1 MRPHHELRVWRDAID
16 LVAKL
21 YVLNAGFPAD
31 ERFGLTAQMRRAAVS
46 VPSNIAEGAARG
58 SRKDFLRFLMIARG
72 SLSELDTQAR
82 IAGTLGFC
90 DEAAIVDDIED
101 LQGALGSLIKAQ
113 KALLDH
119 SQAAKPPTSQ
129 AAQRPT

>member
-1 MRPHHELRVWRDAID
+1 MRPHHELRVWQDAMT
-16 LVAKL
+16 LVTKL
-21 YVLNAGFPAD
+21 YQLTAGFPVD
-31 ERFGLTAQMRRAAVS
+31 ERFGLTSQMRRAGVS

-58 SRKDFLRFLMIARG
+58 SRKDFLRFLMMARG

-82 IAGTLGFC
+82 IAGALAFC
-90 DEAAIVDDIED
+90 EKDALIDDIEN

-113 KALLDH
+113 KARLTH

>member
-1 MRPHHELRVWRDAID
+1 M
-16 LVAKL
+16 
-21 YVLNAGFPAD
+21 
-31 ERFGLTAQMRRAAVS
+31 S

-58 SRKDFLRFLMIARG
+58 TRRDFVRFLMMSRG

-82 IAGTLGFC
+82 IARNLGFY
-90 DEAAIVDDIED
+90 EDIGILAEIES
-101 LQGALGSLIKAQ
+101 LQVSLGALIKAQ
-113 KALLDH
+113 QARIPC

>member
-21 YVLNAGFPAD
+21 YVLTAGFPAD

-72 SLSELDTQAR
+72 SLSEL
-82 IAGTLGFC
+82 
-90 DEAAIVDDIED
+90 
-101 LQGALGSLIKAQ
+101 IKAQ